1 VVKLDHIQ
9 VFSVSKTQKS
19 TLVDVARLSNVSRAT
34 AARALTHPH
43 LLSPDTLASVNRAIQ
58 QLGYVSDASA
68 RALASGRSGMVGAIV
83 PTLEN
88 SVFARAIHQLQVGL
102 SDGGLQLV
110 VAAHEYNP
118 GVEAQAI
125 RTLLSR
131 GIDALVL
138 VGAERPRETWDLLR
152 RSRTPVILTYTFHD
166 DFDSIGFDNARAGHL
181 AASHLLALDHR
192 SFGFISGPLRSN
204 DRMAGRI
211 RGTADALAEAGL
223 ELPAANVSEQAFSL
237 SGGKLGAHDLM
248 SLSQP
253 PTAIVCGNDLLAAG
267 ALYELVARGV
277 RVPEDMSIIGMENL
291 EITTFTHPNLTSV
304 QLPTRDIGMETA
316 RHILGMMRGEATR
329 RRVELPVSL
338 VQRHSTAA
346 VR

>member
-1 VVKLDHIQ
+1 MTIR
-9 VFSVSKTQKS
+9 TQKS
-19 TLVDVARLSNVSRAT
+19 TLVDVAKLSRVSRAT

-43 LLSPDTLASVNRAIQ
+43 LLSPDTLLAVNTAIQ

-88 SVFARAIHQLQVGL
+88 SVFARAIHQLQIGL

-118 GVEAQAI
+118 SVEAQAI

-138 VGAERPRETWDLLR
+138 VGAERPHETWDLLHS
-152 RSRTPVILTYTFHD
+152 SRTPVIITYAFHD
-166 DFDSIGFDNARAGHL
+166 NFDSIGFDNARAGFL
-181 AASHLLALDHR
+181 AARHLLTLGHR
-192 SFGFISGPLRSN
+192 NFGFISGPLRGN

-211 RGTADALAEAGL
+211 RGTAEALAKAGL
-223 ELPAANVSEQAFSL
+223 ELPLANISEQAFSL
-237 SGGKLGAHDLM
+237 SGGKLGAHDLI
-248 SLSQP
+248 SLSTP
-253 PTAIVCGNDLLAAG
+253 PTALVCGNDLLAAG
-267 ALYELVARGV
+267 AVFELQSRGIK
-277 RVPEDMSIIGMENL
+277 VPDDVSVIGMENL
-291 EITTFTHPNLTSV
+291 EITTFTQPNLTTI
-304 QLPTRDIGMETA
+304 QLPTKDIGVETA
-316 RHILGMMRGEATR
+316 RHILGMLRGEETR

-338 VQRHSTAA
+338 VHRHSTAPA
-346 VR
+346 RQAP